1 MNCPNCNKELRPG
14 AKFCVFCGTK
24 IAEQVVQ
31 IAEKSNVCPKC
42 NKELRQGAK
51 FCTSCGYKLENGNVD
66 VEEKKDVI
74 KRSEDIVEVKDRIL
88 WNILPGQV
96 ARIIDETE
104 FDSYNNIKGVI
115 IQEGTTA
122 FIRANG
128 ATIAS
133 ISGGTYDFVKTA
145 YTPADNSGDKKNKIW
160 SFITGLFSSRKV
172 KDNADAAEEV
182 DQHIAQQN
190 VILENARKGASFS
203 IVILLDKAFPLL
215 VGAKQNNVEEY
226 KNFVPMK
233 VATQFGVLNV
243 GFNAYFNIADKE
255 GFVAHFLTDKKQL
268 NTTHIL
274 DEIADIVRKS
284 IEEVLYAQELS
295 ACRIPKELCDKVKVL
310 LNSLPEALFGLS
322 VARIVEI
329 SADNADIER
338 FNALSREMY
347 LSEKELDYLRR
358 TNDFKNRLADVE
370 NSQRI
375 HEARTELDVKREL
388 AEINKDNILHEEEL
402 KKFEYLLVNER
413 IVSQAQSDNE
423 REQALA
429 EIVKTGLVREEEIL
443 ALRDKLKENQY
454 KRGTMLAMMQLRD
467 SIEFERIRLE
477 GEADKAVILAKKQ
490 IEVAAIKDDYE
501 DARFYKELEK
511 QQAVANAQLDINQ
524 REMDM
529 AFNDD
534 KRRSELEREED
545 AAQFEQFM
553 AMQRA
558 QEQSKQ
564 NEREHEARLEEARMR
579 NAQETERLKWE
590 NARNMSEGQI
600 FALNG
605 GEGAVAY
612 ARSRYNVEAMEEAN
626 RRVDAERAK
635 HDEMVSR
642 MMEMAFQNNHETQR
656 AREDAR
662 RANELLNDR
671 QDQLRERDER
681 IRRQEQRMDTAY
693 DRALDYTTRNN
704 TGMPNAN
711 VQQYNQQPQQ
721 SQQPQQPLQQPVM
734 HKAVNVCPECGAAC
748 EPGTRFCEE
757 CGANLL

>member
-1 MNCPNCNKELRPG
+1 MNCPKCNKELREG
-14 AKFCVFCGTK
+14 AKFCTSCGTRL
-24 IAEQVVQ
+24 AEAQAQV
-31 IAEKSNVCPKC
+31 APKGNVCPKC
-42 NKELRQGAK
+42 NKELREGAK
-51 FCTSCGYKLENGNVD
+51 FCTSCGYKLVNGNVNAN
-66 VEEKKDVI
+66 EKKDEI
-74 KRSEDIVEVKDRIL
+74 KRSEDIAEVKDRLL

-104 FDSYNNIKGVI
+104 FYSYNNIKGVI

-128 ATIAS
+128 ATVAI

-145 YTPADNSGDKKNKIW
+145 NTPVNNSDEKKDKVWN
-160 SFITGLFSSRKV
+160 FISGLFSSRKV
-172 KDNADAAEEV
+172 SDNANATAEV
-182 DQHIAQQN
+182 DPHTAQQN
-190 VILENARKGASFS
+190 VILENARKGATFS
-203 IVILLDKAFPLL
+203 IVILLDKAFPML
-215 VGAKQNNVEEY
+215 VGAKQNSIEEY
-226 KNFVPMK
+226 SNFVPMK
-233 VATQFGVLNV
+233 VATQLGVLNV
-243 GFNAYFNIADKE
+243 GFNAYFNITDKE
-255 GFVAHFLTDKKQL
+255 GFVTHFLTERKQL
-268 NTTHIL
+268 NTAHIL
-274 DEIADIVRKS
+274 DEIADIIRKS
-284 IEEVLYAQELS
+284 IEEVLYNQELAS
-295 ACRIPKELCDKVKVL
+295 CRIPKELCDKVKAL
-310 LNSLPEALFGLS
+310 INGLPESLFGLS
-322 VARIVEI
+322 VVRIVEI

-358 TNDFKNRLADVE
+358 TNDFKNRLADAE

-375 HEARTELDVKREL
+375 HEARTELDIKRQL
-388 AEINKDNILHEEEL
+388 AEINKDNLLHEEEL
-402 KKFEYLLVNER
+402 KKFEHLLANER

-443 ALRDKLKENQY
+443 ALRDKLKQEQY

-477 GEADKAVILAKKQ
+477 GEADKAVLVAKKQ
-490 IEVAAIKDDYE
+490 IEVAAIKDEYE
-501 DARFYKELEK
+501 DTRFYKELDK
-511 QQAVANAQLDINQ
+511 QKAAANAKLDIEQ
-524 REMDM
+524 REKDM
-529 AFNDD
+529 AFNDA

-564 NEREHEARLEEARMR
+564 NEREHEARMEEARMR

-605 GEGAVAY
+605 GEEAVAY

-635 HDEMVSR
+635 HDEMMSR
-642 MMEMAFQNNHETQR
+642 MMEMAFQNNRETQR

-662 RANELLNDR
+662 RANELLDDR
-671 QDQLRERDER
+671 QNQLRERDER

-704 TGMPNAN
+704 AGMPNATT
-711 VQQYNQQPQQ
+711 QQNQTAQQQPQPA
-721 SQQPQQPLQQPVM
+721 QQPAAQ
-734 HKAVNVCPECGAAC
+734 KAMNTCPECGAVC

-757 CGANLL
+757 CGANLA

>member
-31 IAEKSNVCPKC
+31 ITEKSNVCPKC

-182 DQHIAQQN
+182 DQHIAQQD

-681 IRRQEQRMDTAY
+681 IRRQEQRMDIAY

-711 VQQYNQQPQQ
+711 VQQYN
-721 SQQPQQPLQQPVM
+721 QQPQQPLQQPVM

>member
-1 MNCPNCNKELRPG
+1 MN
-14 AKFCVFCGTK
+14 
-24 IAEQVVQ
+24 
-31 IAEKSNVCPKC
+31 CPKC

-51 FCTSCGYKLENGNVD
+51 FCVFCGTKLAEQTVETPPKSNVCPKCNKELREGAKFCTACGYKLESGNVNAE
-66 VEEKKDVI
+66 VKKNGPQ
-74 KRSEDIVEVKDRIL
+74 RSEDITEVKDRIL

-104 FDSYNNIKGVI
+104 FNSYNNIKGVI

-128 ATIAS
+128 ATVAS

-145 YTPADNSGDKKNKIW
+145 NTPVDNSGDKKNKVW
-160 SFITGLFSSRKV
+160 SFITNLFSSRRA
-172 KDNADAAEEV
+172 DNNATAAEV
-182 DQHIAQQN
+182 DPLVAQQS
-190 VILENARKGASFS
+190 VILENARKGATFS

-215 VGAKQNNVEEY
+215 VGAKQNSIDEY

-243 GFNAYFNIADKE
+243 GFNAYFSIKDKE
-255 GFVAHFLTDKKQL
+255 SFVAHFLTERKQL
-268 NTTHIL
+268 NTAHIL

-284 IEEVLYAQELS
+284 IEEVLYNRELQ
-295 ACRIPKELCDKVKVL
+295 ACRIPKELCDEVKTSI
-310 LNSLPEALFGLS
+310 NSLPEALFGLS
-322 VARIVEI
+322 VVRIVEI
-329 SADNADIER
+329 SADNADIAR

-358 TNDFKNRLADVE
+358 TNDFKNRLADAE

-375 HEARTELDVKREL
+375 HEARTELDIKREL

-402 KKFEYLLVNER
+402 KKFEYLLANER

-443 ALRDKLKENQY
+443 ALRDKLKEEQY

-477 GEADKAVILAKKQ
+477 GEADKAVLVAKKQ

-501 DARFYKELEK
+501 DTRFYKELEK
-511 QQAVANAQLDINQ
+511 QKAAANAQLDINQ
-524 REMDM
+524 REKDM
-529 AFNDD
+529 AFNDA

-635 HDEMVSR
+635 HDEMMSR

-681 IRRQEQRMDTAY
+681 LRRQEHRMDTAY

-704 TGMPNAN
+704 VGMPKAN
-711 VQQYNQQPQQ
+711 NQPAQQQPQPV
-721 SQQPQQPLQQPVM
+721 QQPAGQ
-734 HKAVNVCPECGAAC
+734 KAMDTCPECGAAC

-757 CGANLL
+757 CGANLQ

>member
-1 MNCPNCNKELRPG
+1 MNCPKCNKELRPG

-24 IAEQVVQ
+24 LAEESQQVAPQ
-31 IAEKSNVCPKC
+31 GNVCPKC

-51 FCTSCGYKLENGNVD
+51 FCTSCGYKLESANVNAD
-66 VEEKKDVI
+66 ERKNDIKK
-74 KRSEDIVEVKDRIL
+74 SEDITEVKDRIL
-88 WNILPGQV
+88 WNIQPGQV

-104 FDSYNNIKGVI
+104 FYSYNNIKGVI

-128 ATIAS
+128 ATVAS

-145 YTPADNSGDKKNKIW
+145 STPVENSGDKKSKAW
-160 SFITGLFSSRKV
+160 GFIAGLFSSRRV
-172 KDNADAAEEV
+172 NNNADAAVEV
-182 DQHIAQQN
+182 DPHIAQQN
-190 VILENARKGASFS
+190 AILENARKGATFS
-203 IVILLDKAFPLL
+203 IVILLDKAFPML
-215 VGAKQNNVEEY
+215 VGAKKNSIEEY
-226 KNFVPMK
+226 SNFTPMK
-233 VATQFGVLNV
+233 VATQFGVLSI
-243 GFNAYFNIADKE
+243 GFNAYFNITDKE
-255 GFVAHFLTDKKQL
+255 NFVNHFLTERKQL
-268 NTTHIL
+268 NTAHIL
-274 DEIADIVRKS
+274 DEIADIIRKS
-284 IEEVLYAQELS
+284 IEEVLYDQELAS
-295 ACRIPKELCDKVKVL
+295 CRIPKELCDKVKAL
-310 LNSLPEALFGLS
+310 INSLPESLFGLS
-322 VARIVEI
+322 IVRIVEI

-358 TNDFKNRLADVE
+358 TNDFKNRLADAE

-375 HEARTELDVKREL
+375 HEARTDLDIKRQL
-388 AEINKDNILHEEEL
+388 AEINKDNLLHEEEL
-402 KKFEYLLVNER
+402 RKFEHLLANER

-477 GEADKAVILAKKQ
+477 GEADKAVLVAKKQ
-490 IEVAAIKDDYE
+490 IEIAAIKDDYE
-501 DARFYKELEK
+501 DRRFYKELEK
-511 QQAVANAQLDINQ
+511 QKAAADARLDITQ
-524 REMDM
+524 REKDI
-529 AFNDD
+529 AFNDA

-545 AAQFEQFM
+545 AAQFEQFL

-558 QEQSKQ
+558 QEQAKQ
-564 NEREHEARLEEARMR
+564 NERDHEARLEEARMR

-612 ARSRYNVEAMEEAN
+612 AQSRYNVQAMEEAN

-635 HDEMVSR
+635 HDEMMSR

-662 RANELLNDR
+662 RANEMLDDR
-671 QDQLRERDER
+671 QNQLRERDER

-704 TGMPNAN
+704 AGMPNAN
-711 VQQYNQQPQQ
+711 VQQHPQPAQQPAAQ
-721 SQQPQQPLQQPVM
+721 
-734 HKAVNVCPECGAAC
+734 KAADTCPECGAVC

-757 CGANLL
+757 CGANLV